1 MLCYLVVRDVL
12 AVVGCAREAS
22 GHGQVVWEQYTCVLR
37 RAHSPGLELASV
49 EKVQHC
55 RENTLSDDM
64 NLGERGRSSVL
75 GRDRGRA
82 VAVANIWPWEGVR
95 RSPESDCL
103 FRTTLTRLDCTCKL
117 GSHHQHHHL
126 LWRARLLSEVNII
139 GKQAASVLSMH
150 PTVVSK
156 PSRPQTTRTTAQQQH
171 ASAAAAASS
180 STRILNLVSFVLPGR

>member
-12 AVVGCAREAS
+12 AVVGCARESS
-22 GHGQVVWEQYTCVLR
+22 GHGQVVWEQYTYMLR
-37 RAHSPGLELASV
+37 RVRSPGLELASV

-82 VAVANIWPWEGVR
+82 VAVANGHGREFGVR
-95 RSPESDCL
+95 SPIACFGQPS
-103 FRTTLTRLDCTCKL
+103 RVWTVL

-156 PSRPQTTRTTAQQQH
+156 PSRPHTTRTTAL
-171 ASAAAAASS
+171 
-180 STRILNLVSFVLPGR
+180 RR